1 MAQSKAS
8 EAKNPANTFIT
19 HLKISS
25 SSWKTAEKGS
35 KGVLKLE
42 VPKMPKIAEFYRIYL
57 KDEA

>member
-25 SSWKTAEKGS
+25 SPSKTEQKGS

-42 VPKMPKIAEFYRIYL
+42 VPKMR
-57 KDEA
+57 